1 MCGQNSAKNEKMKK
15 INLICF
21 SPLTFD
27 TFNLI
32 FLHFLIFFFRKTI
45 AAQGKDVTRQREGC
59 GPPLGNFLL
68 MAVSAARQAY
78 GKSIC
83 VAL

>member
-1 MCGQNSAKNEKMKK
+1 MY
-15 INLICF
+15 LCF
-21 SPLTFD
+21 SAFTFD

-32 FLHFLIFFFRKTI
+32 FLHFLIYFFRKTI
-45 AAQGKDVTRQREGC
+45 ASGGKDVTRQREGC

-78 GKSIC
+78 GKSIF